1 MSVVSHTGNKHVEL
15 IRLTKACE
23 RSGVIK
29 EVDSRLCF
37 VSTFR
42 HTYTGSNVD
51 KPAFFYCE
59 AYIFLIQQIIYIFQY
74 TLLENTI
81 HYRKDL
87 FFFYFISRFAYCI
100 TELFIVCLNVLLMV
114 WSL

>member
-1 MSVVSHTGNKHVEL
+1 MSIVSHTGNKHVEL

-42 HTYTGSNVD
+42 HTCTGSNVD
-51 KPAFFYCE
+51 KSAFFIVKP
-59 AYIFLIQQIIYIFQY
+59 IFF
-74 TLLENTI
+74 
-81 HYRKDL
+81 
-87 FFFYFISRFAYCI
+87 
-100 TELFIVCLNVLLMV
+100 
-114 WSL
+114 